1 MVYWYT
7 YLHTYFIWTAPYLG
21 LFRRQYWQLITWIY
35 PNMLYKEL
43 GRGTLV
49 ARPYVKESTEL
60 KLKYTVIMPEKIAIC
75 LNRGS
80 MESLGFDDV
89 SIVHACK

>member
-1 MVYWYT
+1 MW
-7 YLHTYFIWTAPYLG
+7 
-21 LFRRQYWQLITWIY
+21 
-35 PNMLYKEL
+35 LYKDL
-43 GRGTLV
+43 GGGTLV

-60 KLKYTVIMPEKIAIC
+60 KLKYTVITTEKISIC